1 MSTSVRP
8 RLTGDR
14 NQCPGCGELFNS
26 TVAFDKHRVGS
37 HQGGKRTC
45 LGVTGMAAKGMFKR
59 DDGFWVSK
67 QMPEEVAAC
76 KAK

>member
-26 TVAFDKHRVGS
+26 TAAFDKHRVGK
-37 HQGGKRTC
+37 HQNNQRSC
-45 LGVTGMAAKGMFKR
+45 LSVEAMAAIGMFKR
-59 DDGFWVSK
+59 NDGFWVGEK
-67 QMPEEVAAC
+67 MPDVVLG
-76 KAK
+76 KIK